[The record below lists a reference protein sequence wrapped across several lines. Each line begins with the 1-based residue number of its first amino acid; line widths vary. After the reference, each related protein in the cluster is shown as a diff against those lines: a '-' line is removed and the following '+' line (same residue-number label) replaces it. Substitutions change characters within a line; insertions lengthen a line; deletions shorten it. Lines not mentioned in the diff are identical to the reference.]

1 MSGAQTE
8 KAFGDMLEPLSR
20 TLIVGNSGSGKSTL
34 AQQLA
39 TLVHARAVDLDLLHW
54 EGDGYRAK
62 RDKNAARQLVL
73 TAADEPCWIIEGV
86 FGWLAEV
93 AVPRATTLI
102 WLDVPWSVCH
112 AGLLARGPRRG
123 STAQDNKELLK
134 WAEAYWDRKTPSSF
148 TGHLT
153 IFENFPGPKYRLE
166 SREKMSEFLAEQ
178 RARRDANARDMNGD
192 RSK

>member
-1 MSGAQTE
+1 
-8 KAFGDMLEPLSR
+8 MLELLSR
-20 TLIVGNSGSGKSTL
+20 TLIIGNSGSGKSTL

-39 TLVHARAVDLDLLHW
+39 TLVHAPAIDLDLLHW
-54 EGDGYRAK
+54 EAGGYGVK
-62 RDKNAARQLVL
+62 RDENAARQLVL
-73 TAADEPCWIIEGV
+73 TAADEARWIIEGV

-102 WLDVPWSVCH
+102 WLDVPWSICH

-123 STAQDNKELLK
+123 STAQDYTELLK

-148 TGHLT
+148 AGHLT
-153 IFENFPGPKYRLE
+153 IFESFPGPKYRLE
-166 SREKMSEFLAEQ
+166 SREKMSELLAEQ
-178 RARRDANARDMNGD
+178 RARRDADARDTNGA

>member
-1 MSGAQTE
+1 
-8 KAFGDMLEPLSR
+8 MLESLSR
-20 TLIVGNSGSGKSTL
+20 TLIIGNSGSGKSTL

-39 TLVHARAVDLDLLHW
+39 TLVHAPAIDLDLLHW
-54 EGDGYRAK
+54 EADGYGAK
-62 RDKNAARQLVL
+62 RDENAARKLVL
-73 TAADEPCWIIEGV
+73 TAAGEPRWIIEGV

-102 WLDVPWSVCH
+102 WLDVPWSICR

-123 STAQDNKELLK
+123 STDQDNTELLK

-153 IFENFPGPKYRLE
+153 IFQNFPDPKYRLG
-166 SREKMSEFLAEQ
+166 SREKMSAFLAEQ
-178 RARRDANARDMNGD
+178 RARRDADARDMNGA
-192 RSK
+192 RSR

>member
-1 MSGAQTE
+1 
-8 KAFGDMLEPLSR
+8 MLELLGR
-20 TLIVGNSGSGKSTL
+20 TLIIGNSGSGKSTL

-39 TLVHARAVDLDLLHW
+39 SLVHAPAIDLDLLHW
-54 EGDGYRAK
+54 EADGYGAK
-62 RDKNAARQLVL
+62 RDENAARQLVL
-73 TAADEPCWIIEGV
+73 AAADESSWIIEGV

-102 WLDVPWSVCH
+102 WLDVPWSICH

-123 STAQDNKELLK
+123 STAQDNTDLLK

-148 TGHLT
+148 TGHLA
-153 IFENFPGPKYRLE
+153 IFEHFPRPKYRLG
-166 SREKMSEFLAEQ
+166 SREKMSEFLAVQ
-178 RARRDANARDMNGD
+178 RTQRDADAHEMNCA

>member
-1 MSGAQTE
+1 
-8 KAFGDMLEPLSR
+8 MLEPLSR
-20 TLIVGNSGSGKSTL
+20 TLIIGNSGSGKSTL
-34 AQQLA
+34 AEQLA
-39 TLVHARAVDLDLLHW
+39 TLVAGPAIDLDLLHW
-54 EGDGYRAK
+54 EPDGYGVK
-62 RDKNAARQLVL
+62 RDENAARQLVGA
-73 TAADEPCWIIEGV
+73 AADEPRWIIEGV

-102 WLDVPWSVCH
+102 WLDLPWSICR

-123 STAQDNKELLK
+123 STDQDNTELLK

-153 IFENFPGPKYRLE
+153 IFENFPGPKYRLG
-166 SREKMSEFLAEQ
+166 SREKMSEFLAVQ
-178 RARRDANARDMNGD
+178 RAQRDADAPDMNCA